1 MTICELHVT
10 KINNR
15 YVKLTCFIL
24 CLFFSMSVMAQRDVL
39 MLKQNSQTL
48 QSWTTGSYIL
58 FQFSSK
64 QWIEGIIKSIKNDSI
79 LIDQIQVRQV
89 GNQFGLPTI
98 DTVHFGLMKLHIS
111 EIIGMPK
118 RGMSNNLFTNGSL
131 FQLGSGAYIFLN
143 VLNSLIKSDPVF
155 GSDNLPKLGA
165 AAGFFLIGK
174 ILEKSHRTYLPM
186 GKKYR
191 LITLQL

>member
-1 MTICELHVT
+1 MIKGELQVT
-10 KINNR
+10 KINHR
-15 YVKLTCFIL
+15 HMKLTGLIICCI
-24 CLFFSMSVMAQRDVL
+24 FSLSVMAQKDVL
-39 MLKQNSQTL
+39 LLKQNSQTL
-48 QSWTTGSYIL
+48 QSWTSGSYIL

-98 DTVHFGLMKLHIS
+98 DTAHFGLLKLHIN
-111 EIIGMPK
+111 EIYGMPK
-118 RGMSNNLFTNGSL
+118 RGSSNNLISNGSL

-143 VLNSLIKSDPVF
+143 VINSLIKSDPVF
-155 GSDNLPKLGA
+155 GSDNLPKLGI
-165 AAGFFLIGK
+165 AAGFFALGK
-174 ILEKSHRTYLPM
+174 FLEKSHRSYLPM

-191 LITLQL
+191 MTTIQM